1 MRTGRIGRVAW
12 AAGVAVASWIAASNA
27 EATPTVLA
35 TRPVADEAAARVSF
49 LVGGVEE
56 AGRSL
61 KTTNLSVT
69 ADGEAVAPSA
79 VQSFS
84 DWAAA
89 SAEASSS
96 FRPPAAVG
104 LVYLWIE
111 GVPPAVLDGIH
122 AFFQRVPSRTVVY
135 PTIYGRMR
143 QGRARLAAGDIS
155 RLDEVPY
162 LDGYRPNLIDAVR
175 MNAADL
181 AADPS
186 ALKLLL
192 LVTDGRDFADP
203 KGEGPGN
210 FADLGAELR
219 RLGVTLLAV
228 RYRPEADAGQAATN
242 LRDLHDAAGGF
253 LSGRDQIEDLENTL
267 ESLGQA
273 VADLQHVELSVP
285 WTWRMLGGS
294 HRLSA
299 RLTALDGETMTVEA
313 GAVTVGP
320 GGARWLMFGL
330 IGVAGLTAAVM
341 SAMAFR
347 RRGGGGGGG
356 VVAVSAD
363 AVVATAHD
371 LIRRGASPERAAEE
385 LVRRFPEAPVLL
397 GTVDDSLLLDPRFPY
412 LRTRPGRKRMQE
424 IRDLLAERSEETAGL
439 GDGLA
444 RVLAEAV
451 TNHLPAEQAAEKVSA
466 HATAEERAAFVGLD
480 LDRLAD
486 ALRGA
491 ARSHPALASPRA
503 RGVAVALQDALRTG
517 ENATRGVAVGWL
529 VRAGGPGRRG
539 ETLRLAPERT
549 VIGSGMTCTLRIS
562 DDPALA
568 PEHAEIVAADEE
580 FAIAPIAGAVRV
592 EGQPVTRRQALVDG
606 ETIDLGAG
614 MYVFKSASVG
624 NLASVRRTGKSQAR
638 R

>member
-1 MRTGRIGRVAW
+1 MSAARMGRA
-12 AAGVAVASWIAASNA
+12 AALAGVVLWGAAA
-27 EATPTVLA
+27 LATPTVVT
-35 TRPVADEAAARVSF
+35 TRPTANESGERVSF
-49 LVGGVEE
+49 LVGGIEE
-56 AGRSL
+56 GGRSL
-61 KTTNLSVT
+61 KTTDLAVT
-69 ADGEAVAPSA
+69 ADGEATAPAA
-79 VQSFS
+79 VQSLS

-122 AFFQRVPSRTVVY
+122 AFFQRIPSRTVVY
-135 PTIYGRMR
+135 PTVYGRMR

-181 AADPS
+181 SADPA

-253 LSGRDQIEDLENTL
+253 LSPRDQIEDLENTL

-294 HRLSA
+294 HRVSA
-299 RLTALDGETMTVEA
+299 RLTAVDGETLTVEA

-330 IGVAGLTAAVM
+330 IAAAGLTAAVM
-341 SAMAFR
+341 TAMAFR
-347 RRGGGGGGG
+347 RRGGGG
-356 VVAVSAD
+356 VVPSSGD
-363 AVVATAHD
+363 AIVAAAHD

-385 LVRRFPEAPVLL
+385 LVRRFPDAPGLL
-397 GTVDDSLLLDPRFPY
+397 GSVDESLLVDPRFPY

-424 IRDLLAERSEETAGL
+424 IRDLLAERSGETAGL
-439 GDGLA
+439 GESLA

-451 TNHLPAEQAAEKVSA
+451 TSHLPAAQAAEKVSA

-491 ARSHPALASPRA
+491 ARAHPALGTPRA

-517 ENATRGVAVGWL
+517 ENSARGVAVGWL

-539 ETLRLAPERT
+539 ETLRLGAERT

-562 DDPALA
+562 DDPVLA
-568 PEHAEIVAADEE
+568 PEHAEIVAGDEE
-580 FAIAPIAGAVRV
+580 FAIAPISGAVRV
-592 EGQPVTRRQALVDG
+592 EGQAVTRRQALVDG

-624 NLASVRRTGKSQAR
+624 NLATVRRSGKSQIR

>member
-1 MRTGRIGRVAW
+1 MKALRMSKVAI
-12 AAGVAVASWIAASNA
+12 AAGVALWTSTAR
-27 EATPTVLA
+27 ATPTVVA
-35 TRPVADEAAARVSF
+35 TRPVADDAAARASF
-49 LVGGVEE
+49 LVGGIEDT
-56 AGRSL
+56 GRSL
-61 KTTNLSVT
+61 KTTNLAVSV
-69 ADGEAVAPSA
+69 DGEPTAPA
-79 VQSFS
+79 ALQSLS

-111 GVPPAVLDGIH
+111 GVPSGVLDGIH
-122 AFFQRVPSRTVVY
+122 SFFQRIPSRTVVY
-135 PTIYGRMR
+135 PTVYGRMR
-143 QGRARLAAGDIS
+143 QGRARLTAGDIS

-181 AADPS
+181 AADPA

-228 RYRPEADAGQAATN
+228 RYRPEADAGQAASN

-253 LSGRDQIEDLENTL
+253 LSPRDQVEDLENTL

-273 VADLQHVELSVP
+273 VADLQRVELNLP

-294 HRLSA
+294 HRVSA
-299 RLTALDGETMTVEA
+299 RLSAVDGETLTVEA
-313 GAVTVGP
+313 GEVTVGP
-320 GGARWLMFGL
+320 GGARWLMFAL
-330 IGVAGLTAAVM
+330 IGAAGLTAAIM
-341 SAMAFR
+341 TAMAFR
-347 RRGGGGGGG
+347 RRGGGGAPA
-356 VVAVSAD
+356 VASAD
-363 AVVATAHD
+363 AVVAVAHD

-385 LVRRFPEAPVLL
+385 LVRRFPDAPMMLGGLDEGLL
-397 GTVDDSLLLDPRFPY
+397 ADPRFPY
-412 LRTRPGRKRMQE
+412 LRTRPGRRRMQE
-424 IRDLLAERSEETAGL
+424 IRDLLAERSIETAGL
-439 GDGLA
+439 GESLA

-451 TNHLPAEQAAEKVSA
+451 TGHLPPDQAAEKVSA

-480 LDRLAD
+480 LDRLAE

-491 ARSHPALASPRA
+491 ARAHPALGTPRA
-503 RGVAVALQDALRTG
+503 RGVAVAVQDALRSG
-517 ENATRGVAVGWL
+517 ENASSGVAVGWL

-539 ETLRLAPERT
+539 ETLRLGPERT
-549 VIGSGMTCTLRIS
+549 VIGNGMTATLRIA
-562 DDPALA
+562 DDPSLA
-568 PEHAEIVAADEE
+568 PEHAEIIAADEE

-592 EGQPVTRRQALVDG
+592 EGQPVARRQALVDG

-624 NLASVRRTGKSQAR
+624 NLASVRRTGNRPVR